1 MVTLTMKKL
10 ATAFMLVLA
19 LVLMIMKFQL
29 SQKEKAHTIRTTQ
42 ITTQKA
48 DYLFDIVIP
57 LINKDANKLVAV
69 KKQEIIDVFDR
80 DYTDK
85 NVLKVELLDNLNARS
100 KTSHAMFTIGATKQL
115 L

>member
-1 MVTLTMKKL
+1 MVIFTMKKL

-29 SQKEKAHTIRTTQ
+29 NQKEKAHIIRATQ
-42 ITTQKA
+42 IATEKA

-57 LINKDANKLVAV
+57 LINNDAEKLVAV

-80 DYTDK
+80 DYVDK
-85 NVLKVELLDNLNARS
+85 NTLKIEL
-100 KTSHAMFTIGATKQL
+100 
-115 L
+115 